1 MARMAIRAVVASC
14 LAALLALPCFV
25 SNALASPERQQ
36 PVPQPFPRPGDTS
49 GRPSLPTENP
59 TTVSETQP
67 STSAVAPS
75 ETTPTEA
82 TLGLP
87 IYPTAQFITSYDAG
101 RGQRYYLFG
110 TNSGF
115 EEMVGYYRIIL
126 DERGDRVF
134 DAPATHI
141 FEVGRFRERE
151 MAFPPSVTI
160 KDYTWDG
167 SEGYLNPTGD
177 SPPRFKTII
186 QVVPAPQRE
195 RQR

>member
-1 MARMAIRAVVASC
+1 MARMAIRAVVTGC
-14 LAALLALPCFV
+14 LAAFLALPCFASHAV
-25 SNALASPERQQ
+25 ASPEWQQ
-36 PVPQPFPRPGDTS
+36 PVPRPFPRPRDTS
-49 GRPSLPTENP
+49 SDPGPPVENQ
-59 TTVSETQP
+59 TVASQTQ
-67 STSAVAPS
+67 SSASAAVPS

-82 TLGLP
+82 TLGFP

-101 RGQRYYLFG
+101 RGQRYYLYG
-110 TNSGF
+110 TNSDF
-115 EEMVGYYRIIL
+115 EEMVGYYRVIL

-134 DAPATHI
+134 DAPAIHI

-167 SEGYLNPTGD
+167 SEGYLNPTGT
-177 SPPRFKTII
+177 SPPRFRTII
-186 QVVPAPQRE
+186 QIVPAPQRE

>member
-1 MARMAIRAVVASC
+1 MARMAIHAVVTGC
-14 LAALLALPCFV
+14 LAAFLALPC
-25 SNALASPERQQ
+25 ASHAIASSEWQQ
-36 PVPQPFPRPGDTS
+36 PVPRPFPRPGDTS
-49 GRPSLPTENP
+49 NDPGPSVENP
-59 TTVSETQP
+59 TATSQAESSASATV
-67 STSAVAPS
+67 PS

-82 TLGLP
+82 TLGFP
-87 IYPTAQFITSYDAG
+87 IYPTAQFLTSYDAG
-101 RGQRYYLFG
+101 RGQRYYLYG
-110 TNSGF
+110 TNSDF
-115 EEMVGYYRIIL
+115 EEMVGYYRVIL

-167 SEGYLNPTGD
+167 SEGYLNPTGN
-177 SPPRFKTII
+177 SPPRFRTII
-186 QVVPAPQRE
+186 QIVPAPQRE